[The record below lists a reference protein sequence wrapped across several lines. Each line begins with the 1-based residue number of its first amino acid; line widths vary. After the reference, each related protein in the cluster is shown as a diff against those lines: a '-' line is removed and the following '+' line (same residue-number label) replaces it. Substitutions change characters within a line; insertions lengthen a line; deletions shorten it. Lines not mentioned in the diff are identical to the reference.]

1 MADWEELK
9 TSLILGKAPEVK
21 RMVQEAVDQEC
32 DCFDIL
38 NLALIPGITVVGEKM
53 AAGEYFLPEV
63 LLAARAMYSGLDILK
78 PLITAA
84 KVKPKAT
91 AVLGT
96 VKGDVHD
103 IGKNLVAMMLEGA
116 GFRVLNL
123 GVNVAPE
130 TFVATVREHQAEILG
145 MSAMLTT
152 TMLYMQST
160 IEALKAAGL
169 REGVKVMIGGAPIN
183 QAWAEEIG
191 ADAYCMDAVAAVKRA
206 KELLKIEG

>member
-9 TSLILGKAPEVK
+9 ANLILGKAPEVK

-38 NLALIPGITVVGEKM
+38 NRALIPGITVVGEKM

-183 QAWAEEIG
+183 QAWADEIG
-191 ADAYCMDAVAAVKRA
+191 ADAYCMDAVVAVKRA
-206 KELLKIEG
+206 KELLKIKG